1 MSQMEIDRVVT
12 QMRAL
17 RAQVSGPTAQA
28 VRPGDLGALLPGSA
42 GIGGSAAPGSTSA
55 VSFASVLRNGLERIN
70 ETQAQSS
77 ASQRA
82 FERGDPGMDLPQV
95 MIDMQKASI
104 AFRGAVEVRNR
115 MISAYQEIMNMP
127 V

>member
-1 MSQMEIDRVVT
+1 MSQMEIDRVVS
-12 QMRAL
+12 QIRAL
-17 RAQVSGPTAQA
+17 RAQVGGPMAQV
-28 VRPGDLGALLPGSA
+28 VRPDGLGGAVSSPGVV
-42 GIGGSAAPGSTSA
+42 GGADSSI
-55 VSFASVLRNGLERIN
+55 SFASVLRSGLERVN
-70 ETQAQSS
+70 EAQQQSG

-82 FERGDPGMDLPQV
+82 FERGDPGVDLPQV

>member
-1 MSQMEIDRVVT
+1 MSQMEIDRVVS
-12 QMRAL
+12 QMRVL
-17 RAQVSGPTAQA
+17 RAQVNGPSAQSI
-28 VRPGDLGALLPGSA
+28 RPGELGALLPGPAGVGGASA
-42 GIGGSAAPGSTSA
+42 TSA
-55 VSFASVLRNGLERIN
+55 TNAMSFASVLRNGLERIN
-70 ETQAQSS
+70 EAQAQSS

-82 FERGDPGMDLPQV
+82 FERGDPGIDLPQV

>member
-1 MSQMEIDRVVT
+1 MSQMEIDRVVS
-12 QMRAL
+12 QIRAM
-17 RAQVSGPTAQA
+17 RAQVAGPMAQTI
-28 VRPGDLGALLPGSA
+28 RPVGLDGMVPGPGGVAGPGAAGATGS
-42 GIGGSAAPGSTSA
+42 
-55 VSFASVLRNGLERIN
+55 VSFAAVLRNGLERVN
-70 ETQAQSS
+70 EAQAQSG

-82 FERGDPGMDLPQV
+82 FERGDPGIDLPQV

>member
-1 MSQMEIDRVVT
+1 MSQMEIDRVVS
-12 QMRAL
+12 QIRAL
-17 RAQVSGPTAQA
+17 RAQVGGPMGQA
-28 VRPGDLGALLPGSA
+28 IRPAGLDGMVPGQGAG
-42 GIGGSAAPGSTSA
+42 APGATGS
-55 VSFASVLRNGLERIN
+55 VSFAAVLRNGIERVN
-70 ETQAQSS
+70 EMQAQSS

-82 FERGDPGMDLPQV
+82 FERGDPGIDLPQV

-115 MISAYQEIMNMP
+115 MVAAYQEIMNMP

>member
-1 MSQMEIDRVVT
+1 MSQMEIDRVVS
-12 QMRAL
+12 QIRAL
-17 RAQVSGPTAQA
+17 RAQVGGPMAQV
-28 VRPGDLGALLPGSA
+28 VRPEGLGGAVSSPG
-42 GIGGSAAPGSTSA
+42 GVGGADSSI
-55 VSFASVLRNGLERIN
+55 SFASVLRSGLERVN
-70 ETQAQSS
+70 EAQQQSG

-82 FERGDPGMDLPQV
+82 FERGDPGVDLPQV

>member
-1 MSQMEIDRVVT
+1 MSQMDIDRVVS
-12 QMRAL
+12 QIRAL
-17 RAQVSGPTAQA
+17 RSQVDGPMAQVVRPEGLGGAVSGPGG
-28 VRPGDLGALLPGSA
+28 VGGATGASSS
-42 GIGGSAAPGSTSA
+42 I
-55 VSFASVLRNGLERIN
+55 SFATVLRSGLERVN
-70 ETQAQSS
+70 EAQQQSG

-82 FERGDPGMDLPQV
+82 FERGNPGVDLPQV

>member
-1 MSQMEIDRVVT
+1 MSQMEIDRVVS
-12 QMRAL
+12 QIRAL
-17 RAQVSGPTAQA
+17 RAQVGGPMAQV
-28 VRPGDLGALLPGSA
+28 VRPEGLGGAVSSPGVV
-42 GIGGSAAPGSTSA
+42 GGADSSI
-55 VSFASVLRNGLERIN
+55 SFASVLRSGLERVN
-70 ETQAQSS
+70 EAQQQSG

-82 FERGDPGMDLPQV
+82 FERGDPGVDLPQV

>member
-1 MSQMEIDRVVT
+1 MSQMEIDRVVS
-12 QMRAL
+12 QIRAL
-17 RAQVSGPTAQA
+17 RAQVGGPVAQPL
-28 VRPGDLGALLPGSA
+28 RPGVLGGL
-42 GIGGSAAPGSTSA
+42 APGPGGVGAPGATGS
-55 VSFASVLRNGLERIN
+55 VSFAAVLRNGIERVN
-70 ETQAQSS
+70 EAQAQSS
-77 ASQRA
+77 AAQRA
-82 FERGDPGMDLPQV
+82 FERGDPNVDLPQV

>member
-1 MSQMEIDRVVT
+1 MSQMEIDRVVS
-12 QMRAL
+12 QIRAM
-17 RAQVSGPTAQA
+17 RAQVAGPSAQG
-28 VRPGDLGALLPGSA
+28 VRPGGLEGMVPGPGAASGVGPPGA
-42 GIGGSAAPGSTSA
+42 TGS
-55 VSFASVLRNGLERIN
+55 VSFAAVLRNGLERVN
-70 ETQAQSS
+70 EAQAQSS
-77 ASQRA
+77 AAQRA
-82 FERGDPGMDLPQV
+82 FERGDPGVDLPQV

>member
-1 MSQMEIDRVVT
+1 MSQMEIDRVVS
-12 QMRAL
+12 QIRAM
-17 RAQVSGPTAQA
+17 RAQVGGPMAQA
-28 VRPGDLGALLPGSA
+28 VRPAGLGGMVPGPGGVA
-42 GIGGSAAPGSTSA
+42 GPGGAGATGS
-55 VSFASVLRNGLERIN
+55 VSFAAVLRNGLERVN
-70 ETQAQSS
+70 EAQAQSG

-82 FERGDPGMDLPQV
+82 FERGDPNIDLPQV

>member
-1 MSQMEIDRVVT
+1 MSQMEIDRVVS
-12 QMRAL
+12 QIRAL
-17 RAQVSGPTAQA
+17 RAQVGGPMAQPL
-28 VRPGDLGALLPGSA
+28 RPAGLGGL
-42 GIGGSAAPGSTSA
+42 APGPAGVGAPGATGS
-55 VSFASVLRNGLERIN
+55 VSFAAVLRNGIERVN
-70 ETQAQSS
+70 EAQAQSS
-77 ASQRA
+77 AAQRA
-82 FERGDPGMDLPQV
+82 FERGDPNVDLPQV

>member
-17 RAQVSGPTAQA
+17 RAQVSGPNAQG
-28 VRPGDLGALLPGSA
+28 VRPGDLGALLPGPA